1 MSKSWDN
8 NILKKLK
15 ALMGKGLSTS
25 EIGKRLGLS
34 KNAVVGKI
42 LRLGWNTKAVEEP
55 KATATKKTAVK
66 KTAAKKETVKTVVE
80 KKVAKVAKKSLEDLK
95 TVVKEE
101 KAVETPKTEVKEV
114 KVEVPA
120 KREPKKDKFGR
131 SQAVGKK
138 KDAIAR
144 VYLKLGKGK
153 IINDRDLKDYFP
165 RPVLQMIINQP
176 FAVTAREGQY
186 DVVCTAVGGGLSGQA
201 YALRHGISR
210 ALDLFEPELHT
221 VLKKAGFLTRD
232 SRVVERKKPGLSK
245 ARKRFQFSK
254 R

>member
-1 MSKSWDN
+1 MVA
-8 NILKKLK
+8 KKETTAKKTTKK
-15 ALMGKGLSTS
+15 A
-25 EIGKRLGLS
+25 
-34 KNAVVGKI
+34 AD
-42 LRLGWNTKAVEEP
+42 
-55 KATATKKTAVK
+55 KKTAVK
-66 KTAAKKETVKTVVE
+66 KADKVATVVE
-80 KKVAKVAKKSLEDLK
+80 KKVSKVAKKGLEDLK
-95 TVVKEE
+95 VVANEAPAKEE
-101 KAVETPKTEVKEV
+101 VKAEVKKEEV
-114 KVEVPA
+114 VAPA

-131 SQAVGKK
+131 SQATGKK

-144 VYLKLGKGK
+144 VFIKPGKGK
-153 IINDRDLKDYFP
+153 ITINDRDIKDYFP

-176 FAVTAREGQY
+176 FVVTNREGQF
-186 DVVCTAVGGGLSGQA
+186 DVVCTANGGGLSGQA

-221 VLKKAGFLTRD
+221 ALKKAGFLTRD

>member
-1 MSKSWDN
+1 MVAK
-8 NILKKLK
+8 
-15 ALMGKGLSTS
+15 
-25 EIGKRLGLS
+25 
-34 KNAVVGKI
+34 
-42 LRLGWNTKAVEEP
+42 
-55 KATATKKTAVK
+55 
-66 KTAAKKETVKTVVE
+66 KKETVEVVEEAQAPAKKAAKKTATKTVVE
-80 KKVAKVAKKSLEDLK
+80 KKVSKTAKKSLEELK
-95 TVVKEE
+95 DVVAEAATTEVVEE
-101 KAVETPKTEVKEV
+101 KAEAVETNAAEP
-114 KVEVPA
+114 
-120 KREPKKDKFGR
+120 RQPKKDKFGR

-153 IINDRDLKDYFP
+153 ITVNNRDLKDYFP

-186 DVVCTAVGGGLSGQA
+186 DVVCTAMGGGLSGQA

-221 VLKKAGFLTRD
+221 ALKKAGFLTRD

>member
-1 MSKSWDN
+1 MVA
-8 NILKKLK
+8 KKK
-15 ALMGKGLSTS
+15 ETAQK
-25 EIGKRLGLS
+25 
-34 KNAVVGKI
+34 
-42 LRLGWNTKAVEEP
+42 VEKEE
-55 KATATKKTAVK
+55 KKTAK
-66 KTAAKKETVKTVVE
+66 KAPAKKAAAKKETKPAAKKEAKTAVKTVVE
-80 KKVAKVAKKSLEDLK
+80 KKVSKTAKKSLDELK
-95 TVVKEE
+95 EVVKEAEAPKKEE
-101 KAVETPKTEVKEV
+101 KVEAPKSEVK
-114 KVEVPA
+114 PA
-120 KREPKKDKFGR
+120 EPRKPQKDKFGR

-153 IINDRDLKDYFP
+153 ITINDRDLKDYFP

-176 FAVTAREGQY
+176 FVVTAREGQF
-186 DVVCTAVGGGLSGQA
+186 DVVCTAIGGGLSGQA

-221 VLKKAGFLTRD
+221 ALKKAGFLTRD

>member
-1 MSKSWDN
+1 MVAKKKETAEKSVKAEE
-8 NILKKLK
+8 KK
-15 ALMGKGLSTS
+15 
-25 EIGKRLGLS
+25 
-34 KNAVVGKI
+34 
-42 LRLGWNTKAVEEP
+42 
-55 KATATKKTAVK
+55 TATKAPSKKEAAKKET
-66 KTAAKKETVKTVVE
+66 KTAAKKETKATVKTVVE
-80 KKVAKVAKKSLEDLK
+80 KKVSKTAKKSLDELK
-95 TVVKEE
+95 DVVKEAE
-101 KAVETPKTEVKEV
+101 VSKKEEKKEEVKAVAK
-114 KVEVPA
+114 PA
-120 KREPKKDKFGR
+120 EPRQPKKDKFGR

-153 IINDRDLKDYFP
+153 ITINDRDLKDYFP

-186 DVVCTAVGGGLSGQA
+186 DVICTAVGGGLSGQA

-221 VLKKAGFLTRD
+221 ALKKAGFLTRD

>member
-1 MSKSWDN
+1 MVA
-8 NILKKLK
+8 KKKEVATEEKKEVKK
-15 ALMGKGLSTS
+15 APAK
-25 EIGKRLGLS
+25 
-34 KNAVVGKI
+34 
-42 LRLGWNTKAVEEP
+42 
-55 KATATKKTAVK
+55 KATA
-66 KTAAKKETVKTVVE
+66 KKEAKTTVKTVVKKTVAKE
-80 KKVAKVAKKSLEDLK
+80 DGKTKKVNTTVNTVVETKVSRGSKKSLDDLK
-95 TVVKEE
+95 DVVKEAE
-101 KAVETPKTEVKEV
+101 APAKEA
-114 KVEVPA
+114 KVEVKAEPKA
-120 KREPKKDKFGR
+120 AEPRQPKKDKFGR

-153 IINDRDLKDYFP
+153 ITVNDRDLKDYFP

-186 DVVCTAVGGGLSGQA
+186 DVVCTAIGGGLSGQA

-221 VLKKAGFLTRD
+221 ALKKAGFLTRD

>member
-1 MSKSWDN
+1 MVA
-8 NILKKLK
+8 KKKETAAKTEEKKTAKK
-15 ALMGKGLSTS
+15 APAKKAAAK
-25 EIGKRLGLS
+25 E
-34 KNAVVGKI
+34 
-42 LRLGWNTKAVEEP
+42 TKP
-55 KATATKKTAVK
+55 ATKKEA
-66 KTAAKKETVKTVVE
+66 KTAAKKETKPAAKKETKTTVKTVVE
-80 KKVAKVAKKSLEDLK
+80 KKVSKTAKKSLDELK
-95 TVVKEE
+95 DVVKEAE
-101 KAVETPKTEVKEV
+101 APKKEEPKAEVK
-114 KVEVPA
+114 PA
-120 KREPKKDKFGR
+120 EPRQPKKDKFGR

-153 IINDRDLKDYFP
+153 ITVNDRDLKDYFP

-221 VLKKAGFLTRD
+221 ILKKAGFLTRD

-245 ARKRFQFSK
+245 ARKRFQLS
-254 R
+254 RR

>member
-1 MSKSWDN
+1 MVAKKKETAEKSVKAEE
-8 NILKKLK
+8 KK
-15 ALMGKGLSTS
+15 
-25 EIGKRLGLS
+25 
-34 KNAVVGKI
+34 
-42 LRLGWNTKAVEEP
+42 
-55 KATATKKTAVK
+55 TATKAPSKKEAAKKET
-66 KTAAKKETVKTVVE
+66 KTAAKKETKATVKTVVE
-80 KKVAKVAKKSLEDLK
+80 KKVSKTAKKSLDELK
-95 TVVKEE
+95 DVVKEAESSQKEE
-101 KAVETPKTEVKEV
+101 KKAEV
-114 KVEVPA
+114 KVEA
-120 KREPKKDKFGR
+120 KPTEPRQPKKDKFGR

-153 IINDRDLKDYFP
+153 ITINDRDLKDYFP

-176 FAVTAREGQY
+176 FVVTAREGQY

-221 VLKKAGFLTRD
+221 ALKKAGFLTRD

>member
-1 MSKSWDN
+1 MVA
-8 NILKKLK
+8 KKK
-15 ALMGKGLSTS
+15 EAAEK
-25 EIGKRLGLS
+25 
-34 KNAVVGKI
+34 
-42 LRLGWNTKAVEEP
+42 VE
-55 KATATKKTAVK
+55 ATEKKTAK
-66 KTAAKKETVKTVVE
+66 KAPAKKTTAAKTTKTAAKKETKAAVKTVVE
-80 KKVAKVAKKSLEDLK
+80 KKVSKTAKKSLDDLK
-95 TVVKEE
+95 DVVKEAE
-101 KAVETPKTEVKEV
+101 APKKEEV
-114 KVEVPA
+114 KVEVKAEPKA
-120 KREPKKDKFGR
+120 AEPRQPKKDKFGR

-153 IINDRDLKDYFP
+153 ITVNDRDLKDYFP

-176 FAVTAREGQY
+176 FVVVAREGQY
-186 DVVCTAVGGGLSGQA
+186 DVVCTAIGGGLSGQA

>member
-1 MSKSWDN
+1 MVA
-8 NILKKLK
+8 KKKETAAKPEVKEEKKIAKK
-15 ALMGKGLSTS
+15 APT
-25 EIGKRLGLS
+25 
-34 KNAVVGKI
+34 
-42 LRLGWNTKAVEEP
+42 
-55 KATATKKTAVK
+55 K
-66 KTAAKKETVKTVVE
+66 KTAAKKDVKTTVKTVV
-80 KKVAKVAKKSLEDLK
+80 KKTVSKDEGKKTKVDTTVETVVETKISRGTKKSLNDLK
-95 TVVKEE
+95 DVVKEAE
-101 KAVETPKTEVKEV
+101 APKAEEAKKEAKAETKTAE
-114 KVEVPA
+114 P
-120 KREPKKDKFGR
+120 RQPKKDKFGR

-153 IINDRDLKDYFP
+153 ITVNDRDLKDYFP

-186 DVVCTAVGGGLSGQA
+186 DVICTAIGGGLSGQA

-221 VLKKAGFLTRD
+221 ALKKAGFLTRD
-232 SRVVERKKPGLSK
+232 SRIVERKKPGLSK

>member
-1 MSKSWDN
+1 M
-8 NILKKLK
+8 
-15 ALMGKGLSTS
+15 
-25 EIGKRLGLS
+25 
-34 KNAVVGKI
+34 V
-42 LRLGWNTKAVEEP
+42 
-55 KATATKKTAVK
+55 
-66 KTAAKKETVKTVVE
+66 AKKETTAKKTVKKAADKKTSVKKADKVAKVVVE
-80 KKVAKVAKKSLEDLK
+80 KKVSKVAKKSLEDLK
-95 TVVKEE
+95 VVANEAPAIKEE
-101 KAVETPKTEVKEV
+101 IVAEVKKEAP
-114 KVEVPA
+114 E

-131 SQAVGKK
+131 SQATGKK

-144 VYLKLGKGK
+144 VFIKLGKGK
-153 IINDRDLKDYFP
+153 ITINDRDIKDYFP

-176 FAVTAREGQY
+176 FVVTNREGQF
-186 DVVCTAVGGGLSGQA
+186 DVVCTATGGGLSGQA

-221 VLKKAGFLTRD
+221 ALKKAGFLTRD

>member
-1 MSKSWDN
+1 MVA
-8 NILKKLK
+8 KKE
-15 ALMGKGLSTS
+15 T
-25 EIGKRLGLS
+25 
-34 KNAVVGKI
+34 
-42 LRLGWNTKAVEEP
+42 
-55 KATATKKTAVK
+55 TKKTAT
-66 KTAAKKETVKTVVE
+66 KTAAKKEAKTTTKVAKKTTTKNTVVE
-80 KKVAKVAKKSLEDLK
+80 KKVVKKAKALNELKNVVVEEAVVEAPAIQAKAE
-95 TVVKEE
+95 
-101 KAVETPKTEVKEV
+101 APKTNE
-114 KVEVPA
+114 P
-120 KREPKKDKFGR
+120 RQPKKDKFGR

-144 VYLKLGKGK
+144 VYIKLGKGK
-153 IINDRDLKDYFP
+153 ITVNDRDLKDYFP

-176 FAVTAREGQY
+176 FAVTNRENQF
-186 DVVCTAVGGGLSGQA
+186 DVICTATGGGLSGQA

>member
-1 MSKSWDN
+1 MVA
-8 NILKKLK
+8 KKK
-15 ALMGKGLSTS
+15 ETAEKT
-25 EIGKRLGLS
+25 EVK
-34 KNAVVGKI
+34 
-42 LRLGWNTKAVEEP
+42 EE
-55 KATATKKTAVK
+55 KKTAK
-66 KTAAKKETVKTVVE
+66 KAPAKKAAAKKETKTAAKKETKPAVKTIVE
-80 KKVAKVAKKSLEDLK
+80 KKVSKVAKKSLDELK
-95 TVVKEE
+95 DVVKEAE
-101 KAVETPKTEVKEV
+101 APKKEE
-114 KVEVPA
+114 KVEVKSEPKVA
-120 KREPKKDKFGR
+120 EPRQPKKDKFGR

-153 IINDRDLKDYFP
+153 ITINDRDLKDYFP

-221 VLKKAGFLTRD
+221 ALKKAGFLTRD

>member
-1 MSKSWDN
+1 MVA
-8 NILKKLK
+8 KK
-15 ALMGKGLSTS
+15 
-25 EIGKRLGLS
+25 E
-34 KNAVVGKI
+34 
-42 LRLGWNTKAVEEP
+42 
-55 KATATKKTAVK
+55 TAKKTTKKT
-66 KTAAKKETVKTVVE
+66 TAKKETVKTVVE

-95 TVVKEE
+95 TVAKEE
-101 KAVETPKTEVKEV
+101 KAVETPKAEVKEV

-131 SQAVGKK
+131 SQATGKK
-138 KDAIAR
+138 KNAIAR
-144 VYLKLGKGK
+144 VFVKLGKGK
-153 IINDRDLKDYFP
+153 ITVNDRDMKDYFP

-176 FAVTAREGQY
+176 FVVTNREGQF

-210 ALDLFEPELHT
+210 ALDLFEPELHSA
-221 VLKKAGFLTRD
+221 LKKAGFLTRD
-232 SRVVERKKPGLSK
+232 SRVVERQKPGLSK

>member
-1 MSKSWDN
+1 M
-8 NILKKLK
+8 
-15 ALMGKGLSTS
+15 
-25 EIGKRLGLS
+25 
-34 KNAVVGKI
+34 V
-42 LRLGWNTKAVEEP
+42 
-55 KATATKKTAVK
+55 TKKKETAEKTTAK
-66 KTAAKKETVKTVVE
+66 KAPAKKAAAKKEVKTTVKTVV
-80 KKVAKVAKKSLEDLK
+80 KTKVAKDEGKKTVSKTVNTVVETKVSRGAKKSLGDLK
-95 TVVKEE
+95 EVAKE
-101 KAVETPKTEVKEV
+101 A
-114 KVEVPA
+114 EVPA
-120 KREPKKDKFGR
+120 KEEKVEPKVAEPRQPKKDKFGR

-153 IINDRDLKDYFP
+153 ITVNDRDLKDYFP

-186 DVVCTAVGGGLSGQA
+186 DVVCTTVGGGLSGQA

-221 VLKKAGFLTRD
+221 TLKKAGFLTRD

>member
-1 MSKSWDN
+1 MVA
-8 NILKKLK
+8 KKETTAKKTTKK
-15 ALMGKGLSTS
+15 AADK
-25 EIGKRLGLS
+25 K
-34 KNAVVGKI
+34 
-42 LRLGWNTKAVEEP
+42 
-55 KATATKKTAVK
+55 TATKKADKV
-66 KTAAKKETVKTVVE
+66 AKVVVE
-80 KKVAKVAKKSLEDLK
+80 KKVSKVAKKTLEDLK
-95 TVVKEE
+95 TVET
-101 KAVETPKTEVKEV
+101 AVEAPA
-114 KVEVPA
+114 KVEVKAEVKKEEAPA

-131 SQAVGKK
+131 AQATGKK

-144 VYLKLGKGK
+144 VFIKLGKGK
-153 IINDRDLKDYFP
+153 ITVNDRDFKNYFP

-176 FAVTAREGQY
+176 FAVTNREGQF
-186 DVVCTAVGGGLSGQA
+186 DVICTATGGGLSGQA

-221 VLKKAGFLTRD
+221 ALKKAGFLTRD